1 MAEILPIV
9 SDVTI
14 GNATAAIDC
23 VWLKCIESVDI
34 RMSMEGVPI
43 TCDWASGPATT
54 LRGNPSATIDI
65 VAMNMNSTTL
75 KYALDADV
83 SVKAAAESVDC
94 EEHQITWVAEDV
106 ATPTYW
112 TAIVF
117 LRSPEVENVL
127 AFTDSACLVAWESV
141 ATPES
146 TVAVTTTCT
155 GELLLTTDD
164 VDETD
169 ATLYFSYDHNIETPL
184 GATLIKPPFDTF
196 ADDHK
201 LHILHRN
208 ATTGELELIKFWRV
222 QIIPDFALRFDNTN
236 RVATVPIKLMAYT
249 DRDSHPDAPL
259 GQIVIIDADDSKP
272 GDFSADFYKKVR
284 THTP

>member
-1 MAEILPIV
+1 MAEIQPIV

-14 GNATAAIDC
+14 GNALVAIDC
-23 VWLKCIESVDI
+23 VNLKCIESVDI
-34 RMSMEGVPI
+34 RLSMEGVPI
-43 TCDWASGPATT
+43 VCDWADGAATT
-54 LRGNPSATIDI
+54 LRGNPAATIDI

-83 SVKAAAESVDC
+83 SVKAAAESVTC
-94 EEHQITWVAEDV
+94 EEHQITWVAEDT

-112 TAIVF
+112 TATVT
-117 LRSPEVENVL
+117 LNSPEVENVL
-127 AFTDSACLVAWESV
+127 AYTDSTCATPWESA

-146 TVAVTTTCT
+146 TLAVTDSCT
-155 GELLLTTDD
+155 AVITLTTDD
-164 VDETD
+164 ILETD
-169 ATLYFSYDHNIETPL
+169 DTLYFAYDHNIETPI

-222 QIIPDFALRFDNTN
+222 QIIPDFAIRFDNTN
-236 RVATVPIKLMAYT
+236 RVVTVPIKLMAYA
-249 DRDSHPDAPL
+249 DRANHPTAPL
-259 GQIVIIDADDSKP
+259 GQIVIIAAADSEP
-272 GDFSADFYKKVR
+272 ADFTADFYKEVR
-284 THTP
+284 THV